1 VISSAAEPSFG
12 YISSSHAKGV
22 TRQFLFRISGNTT
35 PVILMKII
43 TRMRTGGHRM
53 GKSKKKYTEA
63 TAMHAV
69 PFHVKATKI

>member
-1 VISSAAEPSFG
+1 
-12 YISSSHAKGV
+12 
-22 TRQFLFRISGNTT
+22 
-35 PVILMKII
+35 MKII

-69 PFHVKATKI
+69 PFHVKATKIWYFHTTIYYLSYTGNMGVAYWSIE